1 MSGSSSSRHRRLPVC
16 LFIPRSYGYAKL
28 SFLVPSPPFPPPGRT
43 IPSRRGHKSKLL
55 TPSAIRN
62 PGLIRS
68 SPPSVRLSLGSAP
81 ERVNPSQRCGWRI
94 SSGRAT
100 SAAGRRQDPQ
110 GELLLLLRFSFVC
123 SCQAAAGGGACSSDF
138 LSRTRKNHSIR
149 ELGGHIAHASWFSA
163 AHGAWASSCRYG
175 VAGQGFDSL
184 AQRKTLL
191 KGGT

>member
-1 MSGSSSSRHRRLPVC
+1 MPIMLVLVVVVTSSAPSC

-100 SAAGRRQDPQ
+100 SAAGRRQEPQ
-110 GELLLLLRFSFVC
+110 GELLLLPRFSFC
-123 SCQAAAGGGACSSDF
+123 LF
-138 LSRTRKNHSIR
+138 LS
-149 ELGGHIAHASWFSA
+149 
-163 AHGAWASSCRYG
+163 SCCWWG
-175 VAGQGFDSL
+175 CVFI
-184 AQRKTLL
+184 
-191 KGGT
+191 